1 MVKTPKGVLTNQI
14 RPAWRRLWC
23 TFFFLLY
30 ELYLSSF
37 WPKLMSKCPLQ
48 LSIHVLALL
57 DQWIAQNK
65 SNVIVVWTCKIMDCA
80 WADLKADLGLIWG
93 WIWGWIWASNKYTNV
108 PIIWAKIDIETLSV
122 WWLKFAHNIR
132 QVWAWNKSYDI
143 LFFRIGI
150 ELIFGANLEHLF
162 EPRFASIFN

>member
-1 MVKTPKGVLTNQI
+1 MGKTPKDVLTNQI
-14 RPAWRRLWC
+14 RPAWRTLWC

-37 WPKLMSKCPLQ
+37 WPKLMSQCPLQ

-93 WIWGWIWASNKYTNV
+93 W
-108 PIIWAKIDIETLSV
+108 
-122 WWLKFAHNIR
+122 
-132 QVWAWNKSYDI
+132 
-143 LFFRIGI
+143 
-150 ELIFGANLEHLF
+150 FGAEFGAEFEHQISIQMYLLF
-162 EPRFASIFN
+162 GLRLTLKPWVFDGWSLHTT